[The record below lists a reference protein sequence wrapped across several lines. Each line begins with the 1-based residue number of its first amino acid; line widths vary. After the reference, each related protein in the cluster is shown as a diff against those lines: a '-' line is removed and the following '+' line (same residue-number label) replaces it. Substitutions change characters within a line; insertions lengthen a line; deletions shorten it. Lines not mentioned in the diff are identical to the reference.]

1 MEEKIHVLFVCTG
14 NICRSPTAEA
24 VFRDLVAKKGLE
36 RRFVI
41 RSSGTQAYHV
51 GEGAD
56 ARAAEH
62 ARRRG
67 YDLSR
72 HKAARIARGD
82 LEQYDWILCMDR
94 SHLEFLQAMEYP
106 GQKARV
112 ALFLHYLGGAEIDV
126 PDPYYGGDAG
136 FEHVLD
142 LCERGS
148 EALLDVILADNLDQS
163 ARRG

>member
-1 MEEKIHVLFVCTG
+1 MEEKFHVLFVCTG
-14 NICRSPTAEA
+14 NICRSPTAEY
-24 VFRDLVAKKGLE
+24 VFRDIVAKHGLAH
-36 RRFVI
+36 RFDI
-41 RSSGTQAYHV
+41 RSAGTQAYHV

-56 ARAAEH
+56 PRATEH

-67 YDLSR
+67 YDLGP
-72 HKAARIARGD
+72 HKAARIGRAD
-82 LEQYDWILCMDR
+82 LERYDWILCMDR
-94 SHLEFLQAMEYP
+94 SHLEFLEAMEYP

-112 ALFLHYLGGAEIDV
+112 ALFLHYLGGPEIDV

-142 LCERGS
+142 LCEEGS
-148 EALLDVILADNLDQS
+148 KALLEVILADSLDQS

>member
-14 NICRSPTAEA
+14 NICRSPTVEY
-24 VFRDLVAKKGLE
+24 VFRKLVQKKGLQS
-36 RRFVI
+36 RFEI
-41 RSSGTQAYHV
+41 RSAGTQAYHV

-56 ARAAEH
+56 ARATEH

-67 YDLSR
+67 YDLS
-72 HKAARIARGD
+72 HHQAARIGRAD
-82 LEQYDWILCMDR
+82 LERNDWILCMDR
-94 SHLEFLQAMEYP
+94 SHLEFLEAMGYP

-112 ALFLHYLGGAEIDV
+112 SLFLTFLGDPELDV
-126 PDPYYGGDAG
+126 PDPYYGGEAG

-148 EALLDVILADNLDQS
+148 EALLEAILADELDQS
-163 ARRG
+163 GRRG